1 MAISSSFFGPENV
14 VTLSLFFS
22 QKSFVWVIPNFLSQ
36 SGRKIHPKKKKKP
49 LSNEPTNTPL
59 WMDVAWNG
67 CKSEVNFIH
76 WPQKWENWGGAYS
89 WVARHPGHTSSI
101 RSRSNI

>member
-1 MAISSSFFGPENV
+1 
-14 VTLSLFFS
+14 
-22 QKSFVWVIPNFLSQ
+22 
-36 SGRKIHPKKKKKP
+36 

-76 WPQKWENWGGAYS
+76 WPQKWENRGGAYS
-89 WVARHPGHTSSI
+89 WVARRPGHTSV
-101 RSRSNI
+101 